1 MKKNRIWKKFLVV
14 LMAVFSLTLLSPEI
28 VEQLGIVQ
36 DVQAAVKISSTKVTL
51 IKGQKKTL
59 KITGTGKNPSW
70 TSNNKSVASVS
81 SKGVITAKKK
91 GTAVITAKVGSQKYT
106 CKITVEDPKL
116 STTSMYLCIGD
127 KYNLKLT
134 GTKQKVTWS
143 SDKKSIATVS
153 NKGVVKSA
161 GKIIVVK

>member
-59 KITGTGKNPSW
+59 KIHLGL
-70 TSNNKSVASVS
+70 A
-81 SKGVITAKKK
+81 IT
-91 GTAVITAKVGSQKYT
+91 
-106 CKITVEDPKL
+106 
-116 STTSMYLCIGD
+116 
-127 KYNLKLT
+127 NL
-134 GTKQKVTWS
+134 
-143 SDKKSIATVS
+143 
-153 NKGVVKSA
+153 
-161 GKIIVVK
+161 